1 MHEKKYGFSPFFYRN
16 GLTFSVT
23 SRDCAISQL
32 TFSHGIVHNFGGI
45 GNGGK
50 TKKEITYIAFRK
62 EIMRTNANLIYQIIT
77 KTTTGKFGM
86 PSNDKHFSRNIATI
100 AGLGDESCICYEKYY
115 MKAEY
120 KRRHMWLKESCKFQS
135 SHEMKPGIP
144 LDKYLPFPK
153 TPKPNFY
160 FTRKPKKP
168 KKPKK
173 SEISKKPKQQPKNKI
188 ETRQQKES
196 DSSFIARII

>member
-32 TFSHGIVHNFGGI
+32 TFSHGIAHNFGGI

-50 TKKEITYIAFRK
+50 TKKEITYIAYRK

-100 AGLGDESCICYEKYY
+100 AGLGDEYMLRKILYESRVQKTAHVVEGKLRVPIIQGNQGIQASKASRHYSC
-115 MKAEY
+115 
-120 KRRHMWLKESCKFQS
+120 
-135 SHEMKPGIP
+135 
-144 LDKYLPFPK
+144 
-153 TPKPNFY
+153 
-160 FTRKPKKP
+160 
-168 KKPKK
+168 
-173 SEISKKPKQQPKNKI
+173 
-188 ETRQQKES
+188 RQIFAFSQ
-196 DSSFIARII
+196 DT